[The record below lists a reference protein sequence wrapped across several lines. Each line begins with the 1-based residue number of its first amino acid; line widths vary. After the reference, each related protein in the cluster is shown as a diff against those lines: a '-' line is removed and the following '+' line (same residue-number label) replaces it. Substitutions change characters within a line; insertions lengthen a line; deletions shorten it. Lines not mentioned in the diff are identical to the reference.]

1 MSTEE
6 RTVRL
11 LLFAQARELLGFRE
25 RSIRVHP
32 EETPHQLLE
41 RISPGFFEKI
51 LGARVSLD
59 LEYCSWDCPI
69 GEAEELA
76 VIPPVSG
83 G

>member
-1 MSTEE
+1 MRNEE

-25 RSIRVHP
+25 RAISVDP
-32 EETPHQLLE
+32 GETPHQILE
-41 RISPGFFEKI
+41 RVSPGFFEKI
-51 LGARVSLD
+51 FGARVSLD

-69 GEAEELA
+69 GEAEEMA
-76 VIPPVSG
+76 VLPPVSG